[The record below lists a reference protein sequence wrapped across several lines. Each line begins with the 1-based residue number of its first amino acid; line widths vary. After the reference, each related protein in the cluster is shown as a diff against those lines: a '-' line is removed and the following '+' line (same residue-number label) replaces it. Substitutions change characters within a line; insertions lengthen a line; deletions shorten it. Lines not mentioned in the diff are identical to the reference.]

1 MAQCYSVAVC
11 IAGLVDE
18 HQLRLSSGS
27 LSVLSVYHLVPEGRE
42 EGEGIRGRGLGF
54 ALFSYSYF

>member
-11 IAGLVDE
+11 IVGLVDE
-18 HQLRLSSGS
+18 YQLRLSFGS

-42 EGEGIRGRGLGF
+42 GRRRGRGLGF
-54 ALFSYSYF
+54 ALFSYFYF